1 MGSFNKLTLYDFM
14 TMLIIGALIVA
25 PFSTVDGF
33 VCTMVFLIISYVIG
47 LCYHK
52 ILDWLQSLLKL
63 RNNECMIRK
72 AFEVVCKEFPSA
84 SSLSNDIN
92 AIKESYYREYYRLML
107 KGCLANIPVLEA
119 HVAFIRNLI
128 PVIIWYI
135 VSLACDCCKVSEMI
149 AGIFGNN
156 ARCTTVIVLIVIL
169 VMLPLLWCCTQ
180 KKIHRLVWEGGYF
193 ISSICSPQNQQR
205 QPQQGQSVPERLKP

>member
-107 KGCLANIPVLEA
+107 KRMSRQYPGIGSPCGFYTESHTRHYLVHSL
-119 HVAFIRNLI
+119 VGMRLLQGIRN
-128 PVIIWYI
+128 
-135 VSLACDCCKVSEMI
+135 DCRYLRK
-149 AGIFGNN
+149 
-156 ARCTTVIVLIVIL
+156 
-169 VMLPLLWCCTQ
+169 
-180 KKIHRLVWEGGYF
+180 
-193 ISSICSPQNQQR
+193 
-205 QPQQGQSVPERLKP
+205 